1 MVILCVGSS
10 NLAMS
15 SQAVTGDIEC
25 PCCKKGFKSK
35 RYLKCHLAY
44 PVNRRCNA
52 VYLGF
57 HGGDDQTSGRK
68 LSFDDSHHHATEGI
82 SECVRKD
89 VSYESS
95 EGGVEM
101 SESNTQ
107 FATGMTGDNNGSFSG
122 MEEVDDAVNEEE
134 YDSVNEDNGVQ
145 FFDDNWNE
153 EVDYGSG
160 NTQST
165 SLLES
170 DFPSTTNNGRF

>member
-1 MVILCVGSS
+1 
-10 NLAMS
+10 
-15 SQAVTGDIEC
+15 
-25 PCCKKGFKSK
+25 
-35 RYLKCHLAY
+35 
-44 PVNRRCNA
+44 
-52 VYLGF
+52 
-57 HGGDDQTSGRK
+57 
-68 LSFDDSHHHATEGI
+68 
-82 SECVRKD
+82 
-89 VSYESS
+89 
-95 EGGVEM
+95 M